1 MLSFL
6 SSKQR
11 ALLMFALMAAGQ
23 VCVIAG
29 LTAGWSPTATIA
41 GSLVFSVLVAFV
53 FIEQAAAAC
62 SRRLA
67 SAVAGLRRRD
77 GMPPPAHTF

>member
-23 VCVIAG
+23 ACVIAG
-29 LTAGWSPTATIA
+29 LNAGWSPTATIA
-41 GSLVFSVLVAFV
+41 GSLAFGLLAAVV

-67 SAVAGLRRRD
+67 NAAAGLRRRD
-77 GMPPPAHTF
+77 GALLPANTF